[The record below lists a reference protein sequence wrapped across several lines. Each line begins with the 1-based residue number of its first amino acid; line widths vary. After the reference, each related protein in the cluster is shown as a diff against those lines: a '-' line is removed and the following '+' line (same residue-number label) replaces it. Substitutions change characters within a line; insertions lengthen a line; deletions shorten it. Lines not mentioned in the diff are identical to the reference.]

1 MDHPFSHAL
10 TLAWKSGSLSR
21 DGAIGLE
28 HLQERLGM
36 SDLDRS
42 EIEEAWLEEEV
53 DFIDRDDS
61 ADSVELLAHFS
72 DTLDELS
79 KEKTHRAV
87 RSLGRRFSKYGISRV
102 RLGIALR
109 WLKPFGLDI
118 AFEEGAWS
126 NDEFPV
132 MPLPEALHP
141 LAVKLELAID
151 SKDIKNEEPEKKERL
166 RLILEKDGSA
176 SIDDAIVMRMSGGW
190 DVLSSETSFP
200 WLPEL
205 KVHLDGEDFVWTHEE
220 GEELHHAT
228 PDGDLTI
235 SRDLF
240 EAHVASVIR
249 AADSTADPEGDV
261 FRWQLGPRNIAF
273 DLSTLDID
281 LDDGYLIVN
290 VRAGGKAITVEMI
303 LDESASWPP
312 KQLSDSATGD
322 LEVFLGELI
331 SLTIVSLPHQ
341 ITLHLGIEA
350 QSRLAVAHPGAIQY
364 SLSRSEGRK
373 VI

>member
-21 DGAIGLE
+21 GGAQKLE

-36 SDLDRS
+36 SDLERAKIEEVWLDE
-42 EIEEAWLEEEV
+42 EIE
-53 DFIDRDDS
+53 FIDRDDS
-61 ADSVELLAHFS
+61 ADSVELLEHFS
-72 DTLDELS
+72 DTLDELR
-79 KEKTHRAV
+79 KEKTLRAV
-87 RSLGRRFSKYGISRV
+87 RSLGRRFSRHGISRN

-118 AFEEGAWS
+118 AFEEGTWS
-126 NDEFPV
+126 SDDIPV

-151 SKDIKNEEPEKKERL
+151 SKDIKEEGVAKKERL
-166 RLILEKDGSA
+166 RLILEKDDT
-176 SIDDAIVMRMSGGW
+176 SIDNAIVMRMSGGW
-190 DVLSSETSFP
+190 DVLSNEKSFP

-205 KVHLDGEDFVWTHEE
+205 NVHLDGEDFVWTHEE
-220 GEELHHAT
+220 GEEIHHAT

-249 AADSTADPEGDV
+249 AADSEADPDGDV
-261 FRWQLGPRNIAF
+261 FRWQLGPRSIAF

-290 VRAGGKAITVEMI
+290 IRAGGKSITVEMI

-312 KQLSDSATGD
+312 KQLSDSAIGD
-322 LEVFLGELI
+322 LDLFMGELI

-341 ITLHLGIEA
+341 ITHHLGIEA
-350 QSRLAVAHPGAIQY
+350 QSRLAVAHPGVIQY

-373 VI
+373 V